1 MLIKKL
7 EQKQL
12 IHPPNWL
19 STNTHYLTIMGSQ
32 AYGCNSPDSDFD
44 IYGFCI
50 PNKEMLF
57 PHLAGEILDFGTQKK
72 RFHQWTEAHIVD
84 KEELKEYDFSVYS
97 IVRFFQLC
105 LENNPNMLDALFTP
119 QNCVIH
125 STHVGNIVRDN
136 RHAFL
141 HKGCYHKFRGY
152 AFSQIKKMK
161 DKNPEPGS
169 KRAKYIEEY
178 GYDMKYGLHLVR
190 LLGEVEQILTLHDL
204 DLQRDKE
211 VYKSIKRGEWKEQ
224 DIYDYFDSKEKTLEV
239 VYNESKLPWGPD
251 EPKIKQ
257 LLLDCLESHYGSLDK
272 AIVVEGKE
280 LTVLRKIQELC
291 EQVL

>member
-1 MLIKKL
+1 MLIQELEKK
-7 EQKQL
+7 KL

-50 PNKEMLF
+50 PSKQTLF

-72 RFHQWTEAHIVD
+72 RFHQWSESHIID

-224 DIYDYFDSKEKTLEV
+224 DIYDYFDSKEKTLEA

-251 EPKIKQ
+251 EETIKQ

-291 EQVL
+291 EQIL